1 MDLEYRFLDSN
12 QINDLRSA
20 MFKDRLTH
28 LAFLA
33 KLTKLA
39 YLLRQLNSHEV
50 PEVFKRA

>member
-1 MDLEYRFLDSN
+1 MDLEYRFLDRN
-12 QINDLRSA
+12 QINDLRS
-20 MFKDRLTH
+20 KDHLTH